1 MSIRT
6 EVDVQLEILSA
17 FKKYYEN
24 VNHYV
29 NKIKALVRKY
39 DPSARVILFGS
50 YVRGNMGPDSD
61 IDVLLITRLAS
72 DVKERVRLRIEIKRA
87 IGDLTPFEIHIVT
100 EEEYKS
106 WYKKFIDQHVEV

>member
-6 EVDVQLEILSA
+6 EVDVQLEILST

-24 VNHYV
+24 VNHYA

-50 YVRGNMGPDSD
+50 YVRGNMRPDSD

-72 DVKERVRLRIEIKRA
+72 DAKERVRLRIEIKRT

-100 EEEYKS
+100 EEEYEN
-106 WYKKFIDQHVEV
+106 WYKKFIDQHIEI